1 MDRWS
6 QTKTDMAIAIWGRLL
21 GCFGDALLRKYGAE
35 PPQEWVGALGMLTAI
50 QHERGLRRL
59 VFGWKG
65 GPPSLP
71 DFMRLC
77 RTIGADEFDE
87 GQPDQPRLPAPDSFT
102 GDNWDMAANR
112 YLMGHIAKRIAE
124 NPEFYG
130 KAASYRAMQAD
141 DDDLRQLGLDKH
153 NLDASGEFV
162 DNAAKLVV
170 AKNAWAA
177 DMRDLAVNGSVPPS
191 TQKAVWYD
199 LMNTAEKR
207 A

>member
-6 QTKTDMAIAIWGRLL
+6 QIKTDTAKAIWARLL
-21 GCFGDALLRKYGAE
+21 GCFGDAMLRKYGAE
-35 PPQEWVGALGMLTAI
+35 PPHEWIGALGMLTAA

-77 RTIGADEFDE
+77 RAIGTDEFDE
-87 GQPDQPRLPAPDSFT
+87 GQPDQPRLPPPDAFA

-112 YLMGHIAKRIAE
+112 YLMGHIAKRLSE
-124 NPEFYG
+124 NPRFYG
-130 KAASYRAMQAD
+130 KPASYEAMRAN

-162 DNAAKLVV
+162 DNVAKLVA

-177 DMRDLAVNGSVPPS
+177 DMRDLAVNGEVPPS